1 MSTIV
6 GVFAHPD
13 DEAFGPGGTLA
24 KMAKDND
31 VYIVCCTDGN
41 HQEKGLK
48 DIRDKELLASAQ
60 VLGIKQVIFLNFED
74 GKLCN
79 ANYHQLADEIKKV
92 LDKLKPETIIT
103 FHANGVSGHIDH
115 IVVTSVV
122 NFLFPKLKYIK
133 KIMYFCMRDVERKI
147 IPNYF
152 VYMPDGIPRQQTDEI
167 VDVSDVWKIKNA
179 AMQKHR
185 SQIKDLVMVTA
196 MQALL
201 PKEEYFIIKSK

>member
-24 KMAKDND
+24 KLAKDND
-31 VYIVCCTDGN
+31 VYIICCTDGN

-48 DIRDKELLASAQ
+48 NIRGKELLASAK
-60 VLGIKQVIFLNFED
+60 VLGIKQVLFLDFED

-79 ANYHQLADEIKKV
+79 ANYHQLADV
-92 LDKLKPETIIT
+92 LKTKLDALKPETVIT
-103 FHANGVSGHIDH
+103 FHPNGVSGHIDH

-122 NFLFPKLKYIK
+122 NFLFTQLKYLK
-133 KIMYFCMRDVERKI
+133 KIMYFCMRDVERKM
-147 IPNYF
+147 IPSYF
-152 VYMPDGIPRQQTDEI
+152 VHMPEGVARKDADYIE
-167 VDVSDVWKIKNA
+167 DVSTFWTIKNA
-179 AMQKHR
+179 AMRKHK
-185 SQIKDLVMVTA
+185 SQIKDLVMITT

-201 PKEEYFIIKSK
+201 SKEEYFIIKSK

>member
-24 KMAKDND
+24 KMARDND
-31 VYIVCCTDGN
+31 VYIICCTDGN

-48 DIRDKELLASAQ
+48 NVRDKELLASAK
-60 VLGIKQVIFLNFED
+60 VLDVKKVIFLNFED
-74 GKLCN
+74 GELCN
-79 ANYHQLADEIKKV
+79 ANYHKLAENLRRE

-103 FHANGVSGHIDH
+103 FHPNGVSGHIDH

-122 NFLFPKLKYIK
+122 NFLFHKLKYLK
-133 KIMYFCMRDVERKI
+133 KIMYFCLRDLERQM

-152 VYMPDGIPRQQTDEI
+152 VHMPEGIARQNTDQI
-167 VDVSDVWKIKNA
+167 IDVSAVWNIKNA
-179 AMQKHR
+179 AMRKHK
-185 SQIKDLVMVTA
+185 SQIKDLIMVTA

-201 PKEEYFIIKSK
+201 PKEEYFVVKIK